1 MRSLLRLD
9 ALLSRTVLERS
20 SGEAFE
26 LLVKLG
32 IRGVDDDESER
43 DDTRKEDGGGY
54 IELK

>member
-1 MRSLLRLD
+1 MRSLLPLD

-43 DDTRKEDGGGY
+43 DDTRKEDGGGC